1 MRCSAAF
8 ATAIV
13 VGTLV
18 PPAAAAEPA
27 DLAGVVATHNKERT
41 LVGVPPLAW
50 SAEQAEQ
57 AQAWAD
63 KLAESC
69 TIRHRYPGAAGQN
82 ILVMSGDVLPPP
94 RIAIRSWASER
105 QYYDDRKGRC
115 VAGRDC
121 SHYTQLVWRGSRSVG
136 CALAPCRRGGAVL
149 VCEYDPA
156 GNVVG
161 HRPY

>member
-1 MRCSAAF
+1 MRCWAAWA
-8 ATAIV
+8 ATV
-13 VGTLV
+13 VVAYLI
-18 PPAAAAEPA
+18 PPAIAAEPTEM
-27 DLAGVVATHNKERT
+27 AGVVATHNKERT

-50 SAEQAEQ
+50 SEELADLAKS
-57 AQAWAD
+57 WAN
-63 KLAESC
+63 KLADSC
-69 TIRHRYPGAAGQN
+69 TIRHRHPGAAGQN
-82 ILVMSGDVLPPP
+82 ILVMNGDVLPPA

-115 VAGRDC
+115 VTRQECG
-121 SHYTQLVWRGSRSVG
+121 HYTQVVWRGSKSVG
-136 CALAPCRRGGAVL
+136 CAVAPCKQGGAVL